1 MQYIYKWI
9 YFFQSTNH
17 SFDYNN
23 FFFIVFL
30 SLVSGDDVVS
40 DDESAVTTTTATLS
54 GGDNSTDVDEDAE
67 PLPRAARYTRNELP
81 LLIIRPVNGVAP
93 NQKPG
98 SVYITTGNRGI
109 YNQLQ

>member
-1 MQYIYKWI
+1 MITI
-9 YFFQSTNH
+9 HFL
-17 SFDYNN
+17 
-23 FFFIVFL
+23 VFL
-30 SLVSGDDVVS
+30 SLVNGDDVVS
-40 DDESAVTTTTATLS
+40 DDESAVTTTTATVS

-109 YNQLQ
+109 YIQPITIGNKISHYEIMMILRR